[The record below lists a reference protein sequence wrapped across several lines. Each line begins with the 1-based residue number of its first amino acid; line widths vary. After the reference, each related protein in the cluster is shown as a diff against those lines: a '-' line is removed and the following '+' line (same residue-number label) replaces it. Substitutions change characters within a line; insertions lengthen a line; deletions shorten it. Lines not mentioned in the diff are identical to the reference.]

1 MIKSFDVVNHG
12 WHHSDYFQGC
22 GASFT
27 RYTHAFTGIGHCAKE
42 AFEDAVEQA
51 CQSLPSEEHDRL
63 PVRPRGIRKTD
74 CVPAGAGDD
83 VYWFVTL
90 RLEITK

>member
-22 GASFT
+22 GTSFT
-27 RYTHAFTGIGHCAKE
+27 RYTHAFTGIGHNAKE
-42 AFEDAVEQA
+42 AFEDAIEQA
-51 CQSLPSEEHDRL
+51 CMSLPSVDHDRL
-63 PVRPRGIRKTD
+63 PVRPRGIRKSD
-74 CVPAGAGDD
+74 CVPTHCDEN
-83 VYWFVTL
+83 VYWHVTL